1 MCERIRFYPA
11 QVQTRAERPDHVV
24 GEIGLLRIPHEAN
37 GDDLRTVQEHPADL
51 NALTAVALQNS
62 KREETPSK
70 WQLQLICYIQ
80 ISLFLKPE
88 KNHPESVG

>member
-24 GEIGLLRIPHEAN
+24 GEIGLLRIPHEAD

-51 NALTAVALQNS
+51 NALTTVALRNRE
-62 KREETPSK
+62 KGREETR
-70 WQLQLICYIQ
+70 LQNGSY
-80 ISLFLKPE
+80 S
-88 KNHPESVG
+88 